1 MNRLYFECH
10 NRKIKQKK
18 ISMANNATSILKQ
31 LKYSFLGFG
40 LVMGLVFP
48 FYANYFVNWKEGML
62 FWFCLGCIV
71 AGITIGI
78 VNHKLLEWLLI
89 RKLRQVAIASERIRK
104 GDLREGCG
112 IHSADTVGEITEGF
126 DAMTISLRETLREMA
141 QSAGSVDTA
150 AREIGSSMQSL
161 GKNMDDY
168 RQDEREIINVINGM
182 AEASSS
188 ILSLSDEADKSASS
202 ADELVHNGV
211 SQVTTT
217 EKAISVLDEASRK
230 ISANATSLKA
240 SAKEVETAVSAI
252 RAIAEQTNL
261 LALNAAIEA
270 ARAGEQGRGFA
281 VVADEVR
288 KLSEQAAQ
296 ATTRIDAV
304 LKRVSVDVAST
315 VSISEENA
323 NAVRDGLQASKSSSE
338 IFMRIEQATAAMKSS
353 VVAVREAADDQQ
365 MLVGIVHTR
374 ISENH
379 TRTDAAVDLAAA
391 CINEANRMAEAARSL
406 NEITKKFVV

>member
-1 MNRLYFECH
+1 MTTH
-10 NRKIKQKK
+10 
-18 ISMANNATSILKQ
+18 SPSILRQ

-40 LVMGLVFP
+40 LTMGLVFP
-48 FYANYFVNWKEGML
+48 LYANFFVNWKEGML
-62 FWFCLGCIV
+62 VWFCLGCIV

-78 VNHKLLEWLLI
+78 SNHKLLEWLLV
-89 RKLRQVAIASERIRK
+89 RKLRMVAVASERIRK

-112 IHSADTVGEITEGF
+112 VRSSDTVGEITEGF
-126 DAMTISLRETLREMA
+126 DAMASSLRETMGEVA
-141 QSAGSVDTA
+141 KSADSVDTT
-150 AREIGSSMQSL
+150 AREIGSSMQTL
-161 GKNMDDY
+161 GDDMDKY
-168 RQDEREIINVINGM
+168 RQDAQEIIKVINGM
-182 AEASSS
+182 ADAADT
-188 ILSLSDEADKSASS
+188 ILTLSDAARNSASS

-211 SQVTTT
+211 SQVANT

-230 ISANATSLKA
+230 ISANAGSLA
-240 SAKEVETAVSAI
+240 LSAKEVETAVSAI

-304 LKRVSVDVAST
+304 LKRVSLDVAST

-323 NAVRDGLQASKSSSE
+323 IAVQDGLRAAKSSSE
-338 IFMRIEQATAAMKSS
+338 IFDQIEKATVDMRHS
-353 VVAVREAADDQQ
+353 VEAVREAADDQQ
-365 MLVGIVHTR
+365 MLVGIVLSR
-374 ISENH
+374 MSESES
-379 TRTDAAVDLAAA
+379 RTESVADLTKA
-391 CINEANRMAEAARSL
+391 CIKEAGRMIQVAQDL
-406 NEITKKFVV
+406 NSTTRKFVV

>member
-1 MNRLYFECH
+1 MT
-10 NRKIKQKK
+10 Q
-18 ISMANNATSILKQ
+18 NASSILKQ

-40 LVMGLVFP
+40 LLMGLVFP
-48 FYANYFVNWKEGML
+48 LYANFFVNWKEGML
-62 FWFCLGCIV
+62 FWFCMGCIV

-89 RKLRQVAIASERIRK
+89 RKLRQVAIASERIRN

-112 IHSADTVGEITEGF
+112 IRSPDTIGEITEGF
-126 DAMTISLRETLREMA
+126 DAMTISLRETLREIV
-141 QSAGSVDTA
+141 QSAGSVDST

-161 GKNMDDY
+161 GKKMDDY
-168 RQDEREIINVINGM
+168 RQDEREIIKVINGM

-188 ILSLSDEADKSASS
+188 ILSLSGVASKSATS

-211 SQVTTT
+211 SQVTAT
-217 EKAISVLDEASRK
+217 EKAISLLDEASRK

-240 SAKEVETAVSAI
+240 SAKEVESAVSAI

-304 LKRVSVDVAST
+304 LKRVSQDVAST
-315 VSISEENA
+315 VSISDENA
-323 NAVRDGLQASKSSSE
+323 NAVRDGLHASKASSE
-338 IFMRIEQATAAMKSS
+338 IFLLIEQATAAMKSS

-365 MLVGIVHTR
+365 MLVGIVHSR

-379 TRTDAAVDLAAA
+379 TRTDSAVDLTAA
-391 CINEANRMAEAARSL
+391 CIDGANLMTEAARSL
-406 NEITKKFVV
+406 NEISRKFVV

>member
-1 MNRLYFECH
+1 MH
-10 NRKIKQKK
+10 MSQH
-18 ISMANNATSILKQ
+18 TPSILKQ

-40 LVMGLVFP
+40 LTMGLVFP
-48 FYANYFVNWKEGML
+48 FYANFFVNWKEGML
-62 FWFCLGCIV
+62 LWFCLGCIV

-78 VNHKLLEWLLI
+78 ANHKLLEWLLI
-89 RKLRQVAIASERIRK
+89 RKLRQVAVASERIRK

-112 IHSADTVGEITEGF
+112 IRSADTVGEITEGF
-126 DAMTISLRETLREMA
+126 DSMAGGLRNTLGEMKL
-141 QSAGSVDTA
+141 SADSVDTT
-150 AREIGSSMQSL
+150 AREIGASMQAL
-161 GKNMDDY
+161 GSNMDEY
-168 RQDEREIINVINGM
+168 RQNAHEIVKVINGM
-182 AEASSS
+182 ADAANS
-188 ILSLSDEADKSASS
+188 ILELADAAGGSASS

-211 SQVTTT
+211 AQVGAT
-217 EKAISVLDEASRK
+217 EKSISVLDEASRK
-230 ISANATSLKA
+230 ISANATSLES

-296 ATTRIDAV
+296 ATKRIDEV

-315 VSISEENA
+315 VAISQENA

-338 IFMRIEQATAAMKSS
+338 IFVQIEQATAGMKSS
-353 VVAVREAADDQQ
+353 VDAVREAADDQQ
-365 MLVGIVHTR
+365 MLVGIVLSR
-374 ISENH
+374 IAENQV
-379 TRTDAAVDLAAA
+379 RTDAAAELTGVCIKEADRMVD
-391 CINEANRMAEAARSL
+391 AAREL
-406 NEITKKFVV
+406 NQITQKFVI

>member
-1 MNRLYFECH
+1 MTTN
-10 NRKIKQKK
+10 
-18 ISMANNATSILKQ
+18 SPSILRQ

-40 LVMGLVFP
+40 LTMGLVFP
-48 FYANYFVNWKEGML
+48 LYANFFVNWKEGML
-62 FWFCLGCIV
+62 VWFCLGCIV

-78 VNHKLLEWLLI
+78 SNHKLLEWLLV
-89 RKLRQVAIASERIRK
+89 RKLRMVAVASERIRK

-112 IHSADTVGEITEGF
+112 VRSSDTVGEITEGF
-126 DAMTISLRETLREMA
+126 DAMASSLRDTMGEVA
-141 QSAGSVDTA
+141 KSADSVDTT
-150 AREIGSSMQSL
+150 AREIGSSMQTL
-161 GKNMDDY
+161 GDDMDKY
-168 RQDEREIINVINGM
+168 RQDAQEIIKVINGM
-182 AEASSS
+182 ADAANT
-188 ILSLSDEADKSASS
+188 ILTLSDAAQNSASS

-211 SQVTTT
+211 SQVANT

-230 ISANATSLKA
+230 ISANASSLA
-240 SAKEVETAVSAI
+240 ISAKEVETAVSAI

-304 LKRVSVDVAST
+304 LKRVSADVAST

-323 NAVRDGLQASKSSSE
+323 IAVQDGLKAAKSSSE
-338 IFMRIEQATAAMKSS
+338 IFDQIEKSTVDMKQS
-353 VVAVREAADDQQ
+353 VGAVREAADDQQ
-365 MLVGIVHTR
+365 MLVGIVLSRMSESESRTESVADLTKVCIKEADRMIETAQGLNATTR
-374 ISENH
+374 
-379 TRTDAAVDLAAA
+379 
-391 CINEANRMAEAARSL
+391 
-406 NEITKKFVV
+406 KFVV